1 MPRLVWTPE
10 KDAQLLEYYQQG
22 LRPAYMAQQMGL
34 TVASVEIK
42 EREIVMNYCEVLIAI
57 MFGVQ
62 MFTLFL
68 LWEAVNDANHWKRN
82 AIMRDPKTGRF
93 LKRRK

>member
-1 MPRLVWTPE
+1 
-10 KDAQLLEYYQQG
+10 
-22 LRPAYMAQQMGL
+22 
-34 TVASVEIK
+34 
-42 EREIVMNYCEVLIAI
+42 MNYCEVLIAI

-68 LWEAVNDANHWKRN
+68 LWEAVNDANNWKRN

-93 LKRRK
+93 VKRRR

>member
-1 MPRLVWTPE
+1 
-10 KDAQLLEYYQQG
+10 
-22 LRPAYMAQQMGL
+22 
-34 TVASVEIK
+34 
-42 EREIVMNYCEVLIAI
+42 MNYCEVLIAI

-93 LKRRK
+93 IKRRREGTGAMTRHYFLWSWGCWP

>member
-1 MPRLVWTPE
+1 MT
-10 KDAQLLEYYQQG
+10 
-22 LRPAYMAQQMGL
+22 
-34 TVASVEIK
+34 
-42 EREIVMNYCEVLIAI
+42 YCEVLIAI

-93 LKRRK
+93 VKRRR